1 MSYYF
6 NKLDKQ
12 IQKKIHEM
20 KWENLRPIQEE
31 SIEKIQ
37 NTRDHLIISASTASG
52 KTEAAFF
59 PIISEIINNNEE
71 EGFQTIYIGPLKALI
86 NDQFQRMETLC
97 EKCKIP
103 VFKWHGD
110 VSESH
115 KKKAKEKPKGILLI
129 TPESLESL
137 FINHT
142 NKLPNIFNNLKYVVI
157 DEMHSFI
164 GSERGAQLKSLILR
178 LKAFNNDFRCV
189 GLSATLGD
197 IDKAK
202 EWLSENTGKKTQ
214 DIQDKTSKT
223 KSLMIFG
230 YENDFNLTEATKKD
244 QDITEKL
251 RDDILFTFKDKTSLI
266 FGNSRV
272 KLEYFA
278 DAVISRARELKIS
291 DNFRVHHGSL
301 SKIERET
308 VEKEVKSNQIF
319 SVFCSSTLEMGID
332 IGSVSVIGQLD
343 TPWSVNSL
351 AQRWGRGG
359 RKDGEKSIMYMF
371 LMENE
376 ATDSS
381 SILDKLYLDFI
392 KSIALVELFVK
403 DKWIETPKINKL
415 HLSTFVHQIL
425 SVIAQFGGI
434 NAFNL
439 YESLILKGAFNN
451 ISKDIFIKTLKCLS
465 AEDLIEQSKSG
476 ELFLGLKGER
486 LVRNFKFYSVFKD
499 SDEIKVIYNSKEIG
513 TIANELG
520 LAVGGYFILSG
531 KRWKIIEIY
540 SNKEIIVEPS
550 KGKKLPVFEGTSF
563 PETEKEVRYK
573 MLDILKSSERYSY
586 LDKNASEM
594 LNKARHYYNLIPE
607 KEEILFEEGTSLVWF
622 TWTSSPGN
630 LTLHALLTYFLK
642 LDVILMNEALIL
654 KNIIKKELKTKLLE
668 LNNNYPTT
676 LEIANLIHSKKIEK
690 YDYFLSDELLSY
702 SFATNHL
709 NLEDAKLCINELL
722 NGSHQENAEQQHLIC
737 DMI

>member
-12 IQKKIHEM
+12 IQKKIHQM

-31 SIEKIQ
+31 SIDKIQ

-59 PIISEIINNNEE
+59 PIISEVINNNEE
-71 EGFQTIYIGPLKALI
+71 VGFQAIYVGPLKALI
-86 NDQFQRMETLC
+86 NDQFKRMETLC
-97 EKCKIP
+97 EKCEIP

-110 VSESH
+110 VSQSH
-115 KKKAKEKPKGILLI
+115 KKKAKETPRGILLI

-137 FINHT
+137 FINHS
-142 NKLPNIFNNLKYVVI
+142 NKLPKMFNNLKYIVI

-164 GSERGAQLKSLILR
+164 GDERGAQLKSLMLR
-178 LKAFNNDFRCV
+178 LRAFNNDFRCV

-214 DIQDKTSKT
+214 DIQDPTGKT
-223 KSLMIFG
+223 KSLMLCG
-230 YENDFNLTEATKKD
+230 YENSSDLVESTGED
-244 QDITEKL
+244 QDAIEKL

-266 FGNSRV
+266 FGNSRI

-278 DAVISRARELKIS
+278 DAVTSRARELKTS

-301 SKIERET
+301 SKFERET
-308 VEKEVKSNQIF
+308 VEKEVKSNKNF

-332 IGSVSVIGQLD
+332 IGSVSAVGQLEA
-343 TPWSVNSL
+343 PWSVNSL
-351 AQRWGRGG
+351 AQRWGRSG
-359 RKDGEKSIMYMF
+359 RKDGEKSIIYMF

-376 ATDSS
+376 AVDSS
-381 SILDKLYLDFI
+381 SILDKLYLGFV

-403 DKWIETPKINKL
+403 NKWIEPPKVNKL

-434 NAFNL
+434 SAL
-439 YESLILKGAFNN
+439 DLHESLIIKGAFSN
-451 ISKDIFIKTLKCLS
+451 ISKELFIKTLKCLS

-486 LVRNFKFYSVFKD
+486 VVRNFKFYAVFKD
-499 SDEIKVIYNSKEIG
+499 SEEIKVVYNSKVIG

-531 KRWKIIEIY
+531 KRWKIREIIP
-540 SNKEIIVEPS
+540 NKEIIVEPS
-550 KGKKLPVFEGTSF
+550 KGKKLPAFEGSSF
-563 PETEKEVRYK
+563 PQTEKEVRHK
-573 MLDILKSSERYSY
+573 MLEILKSSEGYSY
-586 LDKNASEM
+586 LDKNATKM
-594 LNKARHYYNLIPE
+594 LNKARHYYSLIPHS
-607 KEEILFEEGTSLVWF
+607 KEVLFEEGTSLVWF
-622 TWTSSPGN
+622 TWTSTSGN
-630 LTLHALLTYFLK
+630 LTLHALLTHFLK
-642 LDVILMNEALIL
+642 LNVTLENEALVLKDITKEEL
-654 KNIIKKELKTKLLE
+654 KNNLLE
-668 LNNNYPTT
+668 LDDNYPTT
-676 LEIANLIHSKKIEK
+676 LEVATLIPSKVVEK
-690 YDYFLSDELLSY
+690 YDSFLSDELLSH
-702 SFATNHL
+702 SFAINNL
-709 NLEDAKLCINELL
+709 NLEDAKECIEKLL
-722 NGSHQENAEQQHLIC
+722 KESMGRE
-737 DMI
+737 

>member
-1 MSYYF
+1 MSCYF
-6 NKLDKQ
+6 ERLDKQ
-12 IQKKIHEM
+12 IQKKIHQM

-31 SIEKIQ
+31 SIDKIQ

-71 EGFQTIYIGPLKALI
+71 EGFQAIYIGPLKALI
-86 NDQFQRMETLC
+86 NDQFERMEILC
-97 EKCKIP
+97 EKCEIP

-110 VSESH
+110 VSQSH
-115 KKKAKEKPKGILLI
+115 KKKAKEAPRGILLI

-137 FINHT
+137 FINHANDLPNLF
-142 NKLPNIFNNLKYVVI
+142 NKLKYIVI

-178 LKAFNNDFRCV
+178 IKIFNNEFRCV

-197 IDKAK
+197 IEKAK

-214 DIQDKTSKT
+214 DIQDMTSKT
-223 KSLMIFG
+223 KSLRIYG
-230 YENDFNLTEATKKD
+230 YENSSNFDEAIKEN
-244 QDITEKL
+244 QDTFERL

-266 FGNSRV
+266 FGNSRN

-278 DAVISRARELKIS
+278 DEIKSRARELKIP

-308 VEKEVKSNQIF
+308 VEKEVKSNKNF

-332 IGSVSVIGQLD
+332 IGSVSAVGQLD
-343 TPWSVNSL
+343 APWSVNSL
-351 AQRWGRGG
+351 SQRWGRGG
-359 RKDGEKSIMYMF
+359 RRDGEKSIMYMF

-376 ATDSS
+376 SVESS

-403 DKWIETPKINKL
+403 DKWIEPPKIYKL

-434 NAFNL
+434 SAL
-439 YESLILKGAFNN
+439 KLHESLILKGAFNN
-451 ISKDIFIKTLKCLS
+451 ISKEIFIKTLKCLS
-465 AEDLIEQSKSG
+465 DEDLIEQSKSG

-520 LAVGGYFILSG
+520 LVVGGYFILSG

-540 SNKEIIVEPS
+540 PNKEVIVEPS
-550 KGKKLPVFEGTSF
+550 KGKKLPVFEGTFF
-563 PETEKEVRYK
+563 PDTEKEVRYK
-573 MLDILKSSERYSY
+573 MLEVLKGSEGYSY
-586 LDKNASEM
+586 LDKTATKM
-594 LNKARHYYNLIPE
+594 LNKARHYYSLIPQS
-607 KEEILFEEGTSLVWF
+607 EEILFEEGNSLVWF
-622 TWTSSPGN
+622 TWTSSAGN
-630 LTLHALLTYFLK
+630 FTLHALLTYFLK
-642 LDVILMNEALIL
+642 LNVTLENEALIL
-654 KNIIKKELKTKLLE
+654 NNIIKKELKNKLLE
-668 LNNNYPTT
+668 LDNNYPTA
-676 LEIANLIHSKKIEK
+676 LEIANVIPSKVIEK
-690 YDYFLSDELLSY
+690 YDFFLSDELLSH
-702 SFATNHL
+702 SFAANNL
-709 NLEDAKLCINELL
+709 NLEDAKSCIKKLL
-722 NGSHQENAEQQHLIC
+722 KVYKEEN
-737 DMI
+737 